1 MSEID
6 GNDLDVDFGVDDVG
20 GEPNGDANTQPDAP
34 EDQSAGAPDGGSV
47 SGSIGQEIDSDPTSD
62 GDGGWGPG
70 NEGGDGLGDAGQ
82 GSVYSDL
89 AKALA
94 EDGILG
100 DLEAAGRVV
109 DADGLRGAIDAELNS
124 RLDDKQRRVLAALDA
139 GAPQDDVRQL
149 EAMIEDLRQ
158 YDDARLTD
166 ESDAGVAA
174 RKDIIFKAALFNGL
188 DEARARKEVE
198 KSIKAGTDIDDARD
212 GLALMRQSV
221 GEAYDSMVSDG
232 RRRQEEARREY
243 EERCRALEG
252 EIMGGDGVTGK
263 LSDSV
268 RRRIV
273 NNVMVRSETLPD
285 GRQVTPLQ
293 KYCMTDPSASRI
305 LGELYT
311 ITDGFR
317 NFSKLSEANVRKGVS
332 RGLAAMERR
341 LQGRQ
346 SADPG
351 TMRYAGD
358 GEADAGRYE
367 IEI

>member
-6 GNDLDVDFGVDDVG
+6 DNDLDLDVG
-20 GEPNGDANTQPDAP
+20 FDGREDADDGASDGGGDAAPQSDTGRPVGADGDDGASSESPDA
-34 EDQSAGAPDGGSV
+34 E
-47 SGSIGQEIDSDPTSD
+47 
-62 GDGGWGPG
+62 DGGWGDGEPAA
-70 NEGGDGLGDAGQ
+70 GDGDDSPAG
-82 GSVYSDL
+82 GVSSLYSDL

-100 DLEAAGRVV
+100 DAEAAGRVT
-109 DADGLRGAIDAELNS
+109 DADGLRGVIDSELAS
-124 RLDDKQRRVLAALDA
+124 RLDAKQRRVLAALDA

-149 EAMIEDLRQ
+149 EAMIEDLKQ
-158 YDDARLTD
+158 YDEAKLTD
-166 ESDAGVAA
+166 ESDAGVTA
-174 RKDIIFKAALFNGL
+174 RKEIIFRAALFNGL
-188 DEARARKEVE
+188 DENRARKEVE

-212 GLALMRQSV
+212 GLAMMRQSV
-221 GEAYDSMVSDG
+221 GEAYDGMVSEG
-232 RRRQEEARREY
+232 RRRQEEARRGY

-252 EIMGGDGVTGK
+252 DIMSGDGVTGK
-263 LSDSV
+263 LSEGV

-293 KYCMTDPSASRI
+293 KFCMTDPSASRI
-305 LGELYT
+305 LGELFT

-317 NFSKLSEANVRKGVS
+317 DFGKLSEANVRKGVS

-346 SADPG
+346 ASDPG

-358 GEADAGRYE
+358 GEPDAGRYE

>member
-6 GNDLDVDFGVDDVG
+6 DNDLGLDIGFDGR
-20 GEPNGDANTQPDAP
+20 EDAAD
-34 EDQSAGAPDGGSV
+34 GAPDGGGDAAS
-47 SGSIGQEIDSDPTSD
+47 QSDTGRPVGAD
-62 GDGGWGPG
+62 GDDGASSESPDAEDGGWGDGEPAA
-70 NEGGDGLGDAGQ
+70 GDGDDSPAG
-82 GSVYSDL
+82 GVSSLYSDL

-100 DLEAAGRVV
+100 DAEAAGRVT
-109 DADGLRGAIDAELNS
+109 DADGLRGVIDSELAS
-124 RLDDKQRRVLAALDA
+124 RLDAKQRRVLAALDA

-149 EAMIEDLRQ
+149 EAMIEDLKQ
-158 YDDARLTD
+158 YDEAKLTD

-174 RKDIIFKAALFNGL
+174 RKEIIFRAALFNGL
-188 DEARARKEVE
+188 DEGRARKEVE

-212 GLALMRQSV
+212 GLAMMRQSV
-221 GEAYDSMVSDG
+221 GEAYNGMVSEG
-232 RRRQEEARREY
+232 RRRQEEARRGY

-252 EIMGGDGVTGK
+252 DIMSGDGVTGK
-263 LSDSV
+263 LSEGV

-293 KYCMTDPSASRI
+293 KFCMTDPSASRI
-305 LGELYT
+305 LGELFT

-317 NFSKLSEANVRKGVS
+317 DFGKLSEANVRKGVS

-346 SADPG
+346 ASDPG

-358 GEADAGRYE
+358 GEPDAGRYE